1 MLENFA
7 IYLYF
12 AGIAIAV
19 LGFLWL
25 IIRAFRTRLAWGLGV
40 LFFPPTA
47 FAFISLR
54 WTRAK
59 APFFMLLAGWLA
71 IGAAIGLAAFAVSI
85 NLGPREKIVD
95 GEQHI
100 TLTGWDRTTSDYV
113 VLKSRPEVIVLQMA
127 NPDVTDHTLEYLTGD
142 RRLRELDLNDTH
154 VTDRGLPLLAALP
167 ALKILR
173 LKGTKISDE
182 GFRKQLAAKESLRQ
196 LDVRNTAVTAESARL
211 WREAKKGRR
220 ILR

>member
-25 IIRAFRTRLAWGLGV
+25 IVRAFRARLAWGLGV
-40 LFFPPTA
+40 LLFPPTA
-47 FAFISLR
+47 FAFIPFR

-59 APFFMLLAGWLA
+59 APFFMLLVGWLT
-71 IGAAIGLAAFAVSI
+71 IGIAVALAAFAVSI
-85 NLGPREKIVD
+85 NLGLRERIVD

-100 TLTGWDRTTSDYV
+100 TLTGWDRGTADYV

-127 NPDVTDHTLEYLTGD
+127 NPDVTDQTIEYLVGH
-142 RRLRELDLNDTH
+142 RRLRELDLNDTQ
-154 VTDRGLPLLAALP
+154 VTDKGLAVLAALP
-167 ALKILR
+167 ALEILR
-173 LKGTKISDE
+173 LKRTKITDD
-182 GFRKQLAAKESLRQ
+182 GFKKELASKESLRQ
-196 LDVRNTAVTAESARL
+196 LDVRNTAVSAESARL
-211 WREAKKGRR
+211 WREAKKDRR

>member
-25 IIRAFRTRLAWGLGV
+25 IVRAFRTHMGWGLGV

-47 FAFISLR
+47 FAFIPLR
-54 WTRAK
+54 WARAR
-59 APFFMLLAGWLA
+59 APFFMLLVGWLA
-71 IGAAIGLAAFAVSI
+71 IGAAIGLARFAVSI

-100 TLTGWDRTTSDYV
+100 TLTGWDRTTADYV
-113 VLKSRPEVIVLQMA
+113 VLKSKPEVTVLQMA
-127 NPDVTDHTLEYLTGD
+127 NPDVTDQALEYLAGD
-142 RRLRELDLNDTH
+142 RRLRELDLNDTQ
-154 VTDRGLPLLAALP
+154 VTDQGLAIVAALP
-167 ALKILR
+167 ALDVLR
-173 LKGTKISDE
+173 LKGTKITDE
-182 GFRKQLAAKESLRQ
+182 GFRKELGSKESLRQ
-196 LDVRNTAVTAESARL
+196 LDVRNTAVTAESAKL
-211 WREAKKGRR
+211 WKDAKKGRR